1 MADPRSRAIDLIEQL
16 HSLIT
21 TLPSNSD
28 SPVTKDALSLA
39 RQLVTALEQPENV
52 AVELAFSPFVSIAAR
67 VAVQLNLFQLVAS
80 NHGPITSTEL
90 VSLSGGEELLIIRV
104 LRAMAATGFVKE
116 AGEKKWGATPL
127 TFAMAT
133 EGIAAGHRTLLGRI
147 HCCSWISSPRYF
159 REVGYRCPTDPH
171 DGLIQYAFRTKLP
184 SFELLKTMPEVSD
197 DFNTFMGS
205 TMGARRYWVDWFP
218 VQERLIRGAM
228 NNSALLVDVGGG
240 LGHDVL
246 AFQTRYPNAGRLVL
260 QDLKSVTDEV
270 EGIDPRIEVMGYDF
284 FEVQPVEGARAY
296 FYHHIL
302 HDWPDSKCLEIL
314 GRVKQA
320 MKPGYS
326 RLLLHEMIMPEEGAS
341 PFHAVLDLAMM
352 AFNSGMERTE
362 RQWEE
367 LTKIAGLKVVKF
379 WSPPQEDGDG
389 IVEIVLE
396 E

>member
-16 HSLIT
+16 HSLKT
-21 TLPSNSD
+21 DLSSDLD
-28 SPVTKDALSLA
+28 SPATKDALSLA

-52 AVELAFSPFVSIAAR
+52 AVELAFSPFVSIAAT

-80 NHGPITSTEL
+80 NHGPITSAEL
-90 VSLSGGEELLIIRV
+90 ASLSGGEELLIIRV
-104 LRAMAATGFVKE
+104 FRAMAAAGFVKE

-133 EGIAAGHRTLLGRI
+133 EGIAAGHRTLGEFTVVAGYQA
-147 HCCSWISSPRYF
+147 PGYF
-159 REVGYRCPTDPH
+159 REFGYRCPTDPH
-171 DGLIQYAFRTKLP
+171 GGLMQYAFRTELP
-184 SFELLKTMPEVSD
+184 TFELLKTMPEASD
-197 DFNTFMGS
+197 NFNTFMGS

-228 NNSALLVDVGGG
+228 NDSVLLVDVGGG

-326 RLLLHEMIMPEEGAS
+326 KLLLHEMIMPEEGAS
-341 PFHAVLDLAMM
+341 TFHAVLDLAMM

-367 LTKIAGLKVVKF
+367 LAKTAGLKVVKF